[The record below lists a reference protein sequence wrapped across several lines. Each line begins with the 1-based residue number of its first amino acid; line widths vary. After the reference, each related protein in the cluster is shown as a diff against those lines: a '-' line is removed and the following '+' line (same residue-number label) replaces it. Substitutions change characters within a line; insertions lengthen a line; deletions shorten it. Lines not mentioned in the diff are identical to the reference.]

1 MSSDMQENTVLPESM
16 PPIFFKLK
24 ERVDS
29 IKKIANDQKKVL
41 DNMNNEIK
49 SFDKTFDKLVKKYM
63 KENNK
68 TKKPRKPCGF
78 ALPVK
83 VTDELCDFMGVEKGS
98 LIART
103 NVTKYLM
110 KYIDDNNLKNPE
122 KKTIIIPDEK
132 LMKLLGDECKDV
144 NLTHFTIQ
152 KYINKHF
159 ISKPKV

>member
-1 MSSDMQENTVLPESM
+1 
-16 PPIFFKLK
+16 
-24 ERVDS
+24 
-29 IKKIANDQKKVL
+29 
-41 DNMNNEIK
+41 
-49 SFDKTFDKLVKKYM
+49 
-63 KENNK
+63 
-68 TKKPRKPCGF
+68 
-78 ALPVK
+78 
-83 VTDELCDFMGVEKGS
+83 
-98 LIART
+98 
-103 NVTKYLM
+103 M